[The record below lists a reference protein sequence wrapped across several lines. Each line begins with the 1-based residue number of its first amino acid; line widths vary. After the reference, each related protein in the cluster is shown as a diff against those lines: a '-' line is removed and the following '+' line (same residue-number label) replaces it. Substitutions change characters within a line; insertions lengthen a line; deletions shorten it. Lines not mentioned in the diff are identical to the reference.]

1 MSALPLAKPF
11 LILPE
16 PPVPDLVETLMR
28 SAVSKALVVDTD
40 QKLLGIV
47 TLFDLLKGGRS
58 TP

>member
-1 MSALPLAKPF
+1 
-11 LILPE
+11 
-16 PPVPDLVETLMR
+16 
-28 SAVSKALVVDTD
+28 VDAD